1 MNGALSPLPPGVLV
15 SFYGDDFTGS
25 SASMEAFAW
34 QGIKTVL
41 FLDVPS
47 AERLAEFPDYRCIGI
62 AGIARSKSPSWMDT
76 HLPAIFERLAQT
88 GAPIIQYKVCSTFDS
103 APHIGSI
110 GKAAD
115 IGAELFPGP
124 IPMLVGDL
132 GMGRMQVF
140 GHLFAQADGEYYRLD
155 RHPTMA
161 NHPSTPMQESD
172 LARHLASQTNL
183 PISNI
188 DFRHLKRGNTEE
200 FIRRKF
206 PDKSQIYSIDLLD
219 EETLRV
225 AGQAIW
231 TMGKGQKFVIGS
243 QGVQA
248 ALASYWR
255 SEGLLTDPPVET
267 SIQAVNRIAVV
278 SGSVSPMTAA
288 QIEHATSHG
297 YEAVRLDLG
306 RVSDQNAWDAEI
318 DLAVSRSKA
327 ALSEGRDPLVFTAKG
342 PDDPAVRQFKEKFY
356 GDRKTAEAVND
367 LIGSSLG
374 QILDRLI
381 TETGL
386 TRVVLSGGD
395 TSSHA
400 ASRLKIDALT
410 SVAKLAPGGPLC
422 RAHSTDPSRN
432 GIEIAMKGGQV
443 GAVGYFVAARDG
455 QSI

>member
-1 MNGALSPLPPGVLV
+1 MMSALASLPPGPLV

-25 SASMEAFAW
+25 SAAMEAFAW

-47 AERLAEFPDYRCIGI
+47 AERLAGFSDYRCIGI
-62 AGIARSKSPSWMDT
+62 AGIARSKSPAWMDA
-76 HLPAIFERLAQT
+76 HLPAIFERLGKT
-88 GAPIIQYKVCSTFDS
+88 GTPIVHYKVCSTFDS
-103 APHIGSI
+103 SPQIGSI
-110 GKAAD
+110 GKAAEL
-115 IGAELFPGP
+115 GAELFPGP

-132 GMGRMQVF
+132 GMGRVQVF
-140 GHLFAQADGEYYRLD
+140 GHLFAQASGQYYRLD

-172 LARHLASQTNL
+172 LAQHLASQTSL

-188 DFRHLKRGNTEE
+188 DFLRLKAGDPTE
-200 FIRRKF
+200 II
-206 PDKSQIYSIDLLD
+206 PQNDLDKSQIYSIDLLD
-219 EETLRV
+219 EETLRA

-231 TMGKGQKFVIGS
+231 TAGRKQKFVIGS

-248 ALASYWR
+248 ALAAYWR
-255 SEGLLTDPPVET
+255 SEGLLTDPQIET
-267 SIQAVNRIAVV
+267 SVQAVNRIAVV

-297 YEAVRLDLG
+297 FEAIRLDLG
-306 RVSDQNAWDAEI
+306 RVSDQSAWNAEI
-318 DLAVSRSKA
+318 DLAVRKSKS

-342 PDDPAVRQFKEKFY
+342 PDDPAVRQFKDKFY
-356 GDRKTAEAVND
+356 HDRATAEAAND
-367 LIGSSLG
+367 LIGGSLG

-381 TETGL
+381 IEADL
-386 TRVVLSGGD
+386 SRVVLSGGD

-400 ASRLKIDALT
+400 ALRLKIDALT

-422 RAHSTDPSRN
+422 RAHSADPSRN

-443 GAVGYFVAARDG
+443 GSVGYFAAARDG
-455 QSI
+455 Q

>member
-1 MNGALSPLPPGVLV
+1 MKRAISPLPPGPLV

-41 FLDVPS
+41 FLGVPS

-62 AGIARSKSPSWMDT
+62 AGIARSKSPSWMDA

-88 GAPIIQYKVCSTFDS
+88 GAPVIQYKVCSTFDS

-110 GKAAD
+110 GRAAD
-115 IGAELFPGP
+115 IGAKLFPGP

-132 GMGRMQVF
+132 GMGRVQIF
-140 GHLFAQADGEYYRLD
+140 GNLFAQADGVYYRLD

-161 NHPSTPMQESD
+161 EHPSTPMRESD

-183 PISNI
+183 PVSNI
-188 DFRHLKRGNTEE
+188 DMHQL
-200 FIRRKF
+200 RRDADDPANWKL
-206 PDKSQIYSIDLLD
+206 PENSQIYSIDLLD
-219 EETLRV
+219 VETLRA

-231 TMGKGQKFVIGS
+231 TMGKAQKFVIGS

-267 SIQAVNRIAVV
+267 SIRAVDRIAVV
-278 SGSVSPMTAA
+278 SGSVSPMTAT

-297 YEAVRLDLG
+297 YEAIRLDLD
-306 RVSDQNAWDAEI
+306 RVSDRNAWNAEI
-318 DLAVSRSKA
+318 NQAVDKSKA
-327 ALSEGRDPLVFTAKG
+327 ALSAGRDPLVFTARG
-342 PDDPAVRQFKEKFY
+342 PDDPAVRQFREKFY
-356 GDRKTAEAVND
+356 SDRKTAEAVND

-381 TETGL
+381 TETSL

-400 ASRLKIDALT
+400 ALHLKIDALT

-443 GAVGYFVAARDG
+443 GAADYFVAARNG
-455 QSI
+455 RT

>member
-1 MNGALSPLPPGVLV
+1 MNSAPTSLPSGPLV

-25 SASMEAFAW
+25 SAAMEAFTW

-47 AERLAEFPDYRCIGI
+47 AERLAEFSDYRCIGI
-62 AGIARSKSPSWMDT
+62 AGIARSKSPAWMDA
-76 HLPAIFERLAQT
+76 HLPAIFERLGQT
-88 GAPIIQYKVCSTFDS
+88 GSPIVHYKVCSTFDS
-103 APHIGSI
+103 SPQTGSI
-110 GKAAD
+110 GKAAEL
-115 IGAELFPGP
+115 GAELFPGP

-132 GMGRMQVF
+132 GMGRVQVF
-140 GHLFAQADGEYYRLD
+140 GHLFAQASGQYYRLD

-172 LARHLASQTNL
+172 LARHLASQTSL

-188 DFRHLKRGNTEE
+188 DFLQLKAGDAAEI
-200 FIRRKF
+200 IRLNS
-206 PDKSQIYSIDLLD
+206 PDESQIYSIDLLD
-219 EETLRV
+219 EETLRA
-225 AGQAIW
+225 AGRAIW
-231 TMGKGQKFVIGS
+231 TMGRAQKFVIGS

-248 ALASYWR
+248 ALAAYWR
-255 SEGLLTDPPVET
+255 SEGLLTDPQIET
-267 SIQAVNRIAVV
+267 SVQAVNRIAVV

-297 YEAVRLDLG
+297 FEAIRLDLG
-306 RVSDQNAWDAEI
+306 RVSDQNAWNAEM
-318 DLAVSRSKA
+318 DLAVRKSKS

-356 GDRKTAEAVND
+356 HDRATAEAAND

-381 TETGL
+381 IEAGL
-386 TRVVLSGGD
+386 SRVVLSGGD

-400 ASRLKIDALT
+400 ALRLKIDALT

-422 RAHSTDPSRN
+422 RAHSADPSRN

-443 GAVGYFVAARDG
+443 GSVGYFAAARDG
-455 QSI
+455 Q

>member
-1 MNGALSPLPPGVLV
+1 MNRALASLPSGPLV

-25 SASMEAFAW
+25 SAAMEAFAW

-47 AERLAEFPDYRCIGI
+47 AERLAEFSDYRCIGI
-62 AGIARSKSPSWMDT
+62 AGIARSKSPAWMDA
-76 HLPAIFERLAQT
+76 HLPAIFERLGKT
-88 GAPIIQYKVCSTFDS
+88 GSAVVHYKVCSTFDS
-103 APHIGSI
+103 SPQIGSI
-110 GKAAD
+110 GKAAEL
-115 IGAELFPGP
+115 GAELFPGP

-132 GMGRMQVF
+132 GMGRIQVF
-140 GHLFAQADGEYYRLD
+140 GHLFAQASGQYYRLD

-172 LARHLASQTNL
+172 LARHLAAQTSL

-188 DFRHLKRGNTEE
+188 DFLRLKAGDPTEV
-200 FIRRKF
+200 IPQND

-219 EETLRV
+219 EETLRA

-231 TMGKGQKFVIGS
+231 TAGREQKFVIGS

-248 ALASYWR
+248 ALAAYWR
-255 SEGLLTDPPVET
+255 SVGLLTDPQIET
-267 SIQAVNRIAVV
+267 LVQAVNRIAVV
-278 SGSVSPMTAA
+278 SGSVSPITAA

-297 YEAVRLDLG
+297 FEAIRLDLG
-306 RVSDQNAWDAEI
+306 RVSDQNAWNAEI
-318 DLAVSRSKA
+318 ELAVTKSKS

-356 GDRKTAEAVND
+356 HDRATAEAAND

-381 TETGL
+381 IEAGL
-386 TRVVLSGGD
+386 SRVVLSGGD

-400 ASRLKIDALT
+400 ALRLKIDALT

-422 RAHSTDPSRN
+422 RAHSADPSRN

-443 GAVGYFVAARDG
+443 GSVG
-455 QSI
+455 

>member
-1 MNGALSPLPPGVLV
+1 MNSTLASLPPGPLV

-25 SASMEAFAW
+25 SAAMEAFAW

-47 AERLAEFPDYRCIGI
+47 AERLEEFSDYRCIGI
-62 AGIARSKSPSWMDT
+62 AGIARSKSPAWMNV
-76 HLPAIFERLAQT
+76 HLPAIFERLGQT
-88 GAPIIQYKVCSTFDS
+88 GSPIVHYKVCSTFDS
-103 APHIGSI
+103 SPQIGSI
-110 GKAAD
+110 GKAAEL
-115 IGAELFPGP
+115 GAELFPGP

-132 GMGRMQVF
+132 GMGRVQVF
-140 GHLFAQADGEYYRLD
+140 GHLFAQAKGHYYRLD

-172 LARHLASQTNL
+172 LARHLAAQTSL

-188 DFRHLKRGNTEE
+188 DFLRLKAGDPTEV
-200 FIRRKF
+200 IPQND

-219 EETLRV
+219 EETLRA

-231 TMGKGQKFVIGS
+231 TAGLKQKFVIGS

-248 ALASYWR
+248 ALAAYWR
-255 SEGLLTDPPVET
+255 SVGLLTDPQIET
-267 SIQAVNRIAVV
+267 SVQAVNRIAVV

-297 YEAVRLDLG
+297 FEAIRLNLG
-306 RVSDQNAWDAEI
+306 RVSDQNAWNAEI
-318 DLAVSRSKA
+318 DLAVLKSKS

-356 GDRKTAEAVND
+356 HDRATAEAAND

-381 TETGL
+381 IEAGL
-386 TRVVLSGGD
+386 SRVVLSGGD

-400 ASRLKIDALT
+400 ALRLKIDALT

-422 RAHSTDPSRN
+422 RAHSADPSRN

-443 GAVGYFVAARDG
+443 GSVGYFAAARDG
-455 QSI
+455 Q

>member
-1 MNGALSPLPPGVLV
+1 MNRALASLPSGPLV

-25 SASMEAFAW
+25 SAAMEAFAW

-47 AERLAEFPDYRCIGI
+47 AERLAGFSDYRCIGI
-62 AGIARSKSPSWMDT
+62 AGIARSKSPAWMDA
-76 HLPAIFERLAQT
+76 HLPAIFERLGKT
-88 GAPIIQYKVCSTFDS
+88 GSPIVHYKVCSTFDS
-103 APHIGSI
+103 SPQIGSI
-110 GKAAD
+110 GKAAEL
-115 IGAELFPGP
+115 GAELFPGP

-132 GMGRMQVF
+132 GMGRVQVF
-140 GHLFAQADGEYYRLD
+140 GHLFAQASGQYYRLD

-172 LARHLASQTNL
+172 LAQHLASQTSL

-188 DFRHLKRGNTEE
+188 DFLRLKAGDPTE
-200 FIRRKF
+200 II
-206 PDKSQIYSIDLLD
+206 PQNDLDKSQIYSIDLLD
-219 EETLRV
+219 EETLRA

-231 TMGKGQKFVIGS
+231 TAGWKQKFVIGS

-248 ALASYWR
+248 ALAAYWR
-255 SEGLLTDPPVET
+255 SEGLLTDPQIET
-267 SIQAVNRIAVV
+267 SVQAVNRIAVV

-297 YEAVRLDLG
+297 FEAIRLDLG
-306 RVSDQNAWDAEI
+306 RVSDQSAWNAEI
-318 DLAVSRSKA
+318 DLAVRKSKS

-342 PDDPAVRQFKEKFY
+342 PDDPAVRQFKDKFY
-356 GDRKTAEAVND
+356 HDRATAEAAND

-381 TETGL
+381 IEAGL
-386 TRVVLSGGD
+386 SRVVLSGGD

-400 ASRLKIDALT
+400 ALRLKIDALT

-422 RAHSTDPSRN
+422 RAHSADPSRN

-443 GAVGYFVAARDG
+443 GSVGYFAAARDG
-455 QSI
+455 Q

>member
-1 MNGALSPLPPGVLV
+1 MNSTLASLPPGPLV

-25 SASMEAFAW
+25 SAAMEAFAW

-47 AERLAEFPDYRCIGI
+47 AERLAEFSDYRCIGI
-62 AGIARSKSPSWMDT
+62 AGIARSKSPAWMNV
-76 HLPAIFERLAQT
+76 HLPAIFERLGQT
-88 GAPIIQYKVCSTFDS
+88 GSPIVHYKVCSTFDS
-103 APHIGSI
+103 SPQIGSI
-110 GKAAD
+110 GKAAEL
-115 IGAELFPGP
+115 GAELFPGP

-132 GMGRMQVF
+132 GMGRVQVF
-140 GHLFAQADGEYYRLD
+140 GHLFAQAKGHYYRLD

-172 LARHLASQTNL
+172 LAQHLASQTSL
-183 PISNI
+183 PITSI
-188 DFRHLKRGNTEE
+188 DFLRLKAGDLTGI
-200 FIRRKF
+200 IRQDS
-206 PDKSQIYSIDLLD
+206 PDESQIYSIDLLD
-219 EETLRV
+219 EETLRA
-225 AGQAIW
+225 AGQIIW
-231 TMGKGQKFVIGS
+231 TAGKEQKFVIGS

-248 ALASYWR
+248 ALAAYWR
-255 SEGLLTDPPVET
+255 SVGLLKDPQIET
-267 SIQAVNRIAVV
+267 SVQAVNRIAVV

-297 YEAVRLDLG
+297 FEAIRLDLG
-306 RVSDQNAWDAEI
+306 RVSDQNAWNAEI
-318 DLAVSRSKA
+318 DLAVRKSKS

-356 GDRKTAEAVND
+356 HDRATAEAAND

-381 TETGL
+381 IEAGL
-386 TRVVLSGGD
+386 SRVVLSGGD

-400 ASRLKIDALT
+400 ALRLKIDALT

-422 RAHSTDPSRN
+422 RAHSADPSRN

-443 GAVGYFVAARDG
+443 GSVGYFAAARDG
-455 QSI
+455 Q

>member
-1 MNGALSPLPPGVLV
+1 MNRALASLPSGPLV

-25 SASMEAFAW
+25 SAAMEAFAW

-47 AERLAEFPDYRCIGI
+47 AERLAEFSDYRCIGI
-62 AGIARSKSPSWMDT
+62 AGIARSKSPAWMDA
-76 HLPAIFERLAQT
+76 HLPAIFERLGKT
-88 GAPIIQYKVCSTFDS
+88 GSPIVHYKVCSTFDS
-103 APHIGSI
+103 SPQIGSI
-110 GKAAD
+110 GKAAEL
-115 IGAELFPGP
+115 GAELFPGP

-132 GMGRMQVF
+132 GMGRVQVF
-140 GHLFAQADGEYYRLD
+140 GHLFAQASGQYYRLD

-172 LARHLASQTNL
+172 LAQHLASQTSL

-188 DFRHLKRGNTEE
+188 DFLRLKAGDPTE
-200 FIRRKF
+200 II
-206 PDKSQIYSIDLLD
+206 PQNDLDKSQIYSIDLLD
-219 EETLRV
+219 EETLRA

-231 TMGKGQKFVIGS
+231 TAGWKQKFVIGS

-248 ALASYWR
+248 ALAAYWR
-255 SEGLLTDPPVET
+255 SEGLLTDPQIET
-267 SIQAVNRIAVV
+267 SVQAVNRIAVV

-297 YEAVRLDLG
+297 FEAIRLDLG
-306 RVSDQNAWDAEI
+306 RVSDQSAWNAEI
-318 DLAVSRSKA
+318 DLAVRKSKS

-342 PDDPAVRQFKEKFY
+342 PDDPAVRQFKDKFY
-356 GDRKTAEAVND
+356 HDRATAEAAND

-381 TETGL
+381 IEAGL
-386 TRVVLSGGD
+386 SRVVLSGGD

-400 ASRLKIDALT
+400 ALRLKIDALT

-422 RAHSTDPSRN
+422 RAHSADPSRN

-443 GAVGYFVAARDG
+443 GSVGYFAAARDG
-455 QSI
+455 Q

>member
-1 MNGALSPLPPGVLV
+1 MSSPLTSLPPGPLV

-25 SASMEAFAW
+25 SAAMEAFAW

-47 AERLAEFPDYRCIGI
+47 VERLAEFPDYRCIGI
-62 AGIARSKSPSWMDT
+62 AGIARSKNPSWMDA

-88 GAPIIQYKVCSTFDS
+88 GAPVVQYKVCSTFDS
-103 APHIGSI
+103 SPQTGSI

-115 IGAELFPGP
+115 IGAERFPGP

-140 GHLFAQADGEYYRLD
+140 GHLFAQANGDYYRLD

-161 NHPSTPMQESD
+161 NHPATPMHEAD
-172 LARHLASQTNL
+172 LTRHLALQTSL
-183 PISNI
+183 PITNVN
-188 DFRHLKRGNTEE
+188 FLHLKRDDTEE
-200 FIRRKF
+200 IIRRQS
-206 PDKSQIYSIDLLD
+206 PDMSQIYAIDLLD
-219 EETLRV
+219 EETLRA

-248 ALASYWR
+248 ALAAYWR
-255 SEGLLTDPPVET
+255 SEGLLADPPVAP
-267 SIQAVNRIAVV
+267 QVRRVNRIAVV

-288 QIEHATSHG
+288 QIDHATSHG
-297 YEAVRLDLG
+297 FEAIRLDLS
-306 RVSDQNAWDAEI
+306 RLSDPHAWDAEL
-318 DLAVSRSKA
+318 DRAVTKSRA
-327 ALSEGRDPLVFTAKG
+327 ALSEGRDPVVFTAKG
-342 PDDPAVRQFKEKFY
+342 PDDPAVRQLKDKFHD
-356 GDRKTAEAVND
+356 DRKTAEAVND

-374 QILDRLI
+374 HILDRLI

-400 ASRLKIDALT
+400 ALRLKIDALT

-422 RAHSTDPSRN
+422 RAHSADPSRN

-443 GAVGYFVAARDG
+443 GAVDYFVAARDG
-455 QSI
+455 HTI

>member
-1 MNGALSPLPPGVLV
+1 MTSAVSPLPPGPLV

-25 SASMEAFAW
+25 SAAMEAFAW

-47 AERLAEFPDYRCIGI
+47 AERLAEFSDYRCIGI
-62 AGIARSKSPSWMDT
+62 AGIARSKSPAWMEAQ
-76 HLPAIFERLAQT
+76 LPAIFERLEKT
-88 GAPIIQYKVCSTFDS
+88 GSPIVHYKVCSTFDS
-103 APHIGSI
+103 SPQIGSI
-110 GKAAD
+110 GKAAEL
-115 IGAELFPGP
+115 GAELFPGP

-132 GMGRMQVF
+132 GMGRIQVF
-140 GHLFAQADGEYYRLD
+140 GHLFAQANGQYYRLD

-161 NHPSTPMQESD
+161 THPSTPMQESD
-172 LARHLASQTNL
+172 LARHLASQTSL

-188 DFRHLKRGNTEE
+188 DFLQLKAGDPAEI
-200 FIRRKF
+200 IRLNS

-219 EETLRV
+219 QETLRA

-231 TMGKGQKFVIGS
+231 TMGRAQKFVLGS
-243 QGVQA
+243 QGVEA
-248 ALASYWR
+248 ALAAYWR
-255 SEGLLTDPPVET
+255 SEGLLDELPVET
-267 SIQAVNRIAVV
+267 TVQAVNRIAVV

-297 YEAVRLDLG
+297 FEAIRLDLS
-306 RVSDQNAWDAEI
+306 RVSDQDAWNAEI
-318 DLAVSRSKA
+318 DLAVHKSKA

-342 PDDPAVRQFKEKFY
+342 PEDPAVKQFKAKFY
-356 GDRKTAEAVND
+356 HDRTTAEAAND

-381 TETGL
+381 EEAGL
-386 TRVVLSGGD
+386 NRVVLSGGD

-400 ASRLKIDALT
+400 ALRLKIDALT

-422 RAHSTDPSRN
+422 RAHSADPSRD

-443 GAVGYFVAARDG
+443 GSVGYFAAARDG
-455 QSI
+455 Q

>member
-1 MNGALSPLPPGVLV
+1 MTPSVSPLPSGPLV

-41 FLDVPS
+41 FLGVPS
-47 AERLAEFPDYRCIGI
+47 PERLAEFADYRCIGI
-62 AGIARSKSPSWMDT
+62 AGIARSKSPAWMDT

-88 GAPIIQYKVCSTFDS
+88 GAPVIQYKVCSTFDS

-115 IGAELFPGP
+115 IGASILPGP

-132 GMGRMQVF
+132 GMGRLQIF
-140 GHLFAQADGEYYRLD
+140 GNLFAQANSVYYRLD

-161 NHPSTPMQESD
+161 EHPSTPMQEAD
-172 LARHLASQTNL
+172 LARHLASQTAL
-183 PISNI
+183 PVSNI
-188 DFRHLKRGNTEE
+188 DFRQLRPGNRNLLASLTWPEE
-200 FIRRKF
+200 
-206 PDKSQIYSIDLLD
+206 SLIYSIDVLD
-219 EETLRV
+219 EDTLRS
-225 AGQAIW
+225 AGQVIW
-231 TMGKGQKFVIGS
+231 TMGNAQKFVIGS

-255 SEGLLTDPPVET
+255 SVGLLTDPPVEA
-267 SIQAVNRIAVV
+267 SIQAVDRIAIV

-288 QIEHATSHG
+288 QIDYAASHG
-297 YEAVRLDLG
+297 YEAVRLNLDW
-306 RVSDQNAWDAEI
+306 VSDRDAWDTEI
-318 DLAVSRSKA
+318 DRAVRKSKA
-327 ALSEGRDPLVFTAKG
+327 ALSEGRDPLVYTARG

-356 GDRKTAEAVND
+356 SNRETAEAAND
-367 LIGSSLG
+367 LVGSSLG
-374 QILDRLI
+374 TILDRLI
-381 TETGL
+381 AETGL
-386 TRVVLSGGD
+386 SRVVLSGGD

-400 ASRLKIDALT
+400 ALRLKIDALT

-422 RAHSTDPSRN
+422 RAHSTDRSRN

-443 GAVGYFVAARDG
+443 GAADYFVVARDG
-455 QSI
+455 RT